1 MLIFVPAE
9 YCYYYCSFIEYLVS
23 GSLNLEI

>member
-9 YCYYYCSFIEYLVS
+9 YCYYYRRFTEYLVS
-23 GSLNLEI
+23 GSLSLEI